1 LNDSEKLK
9 HSLTNF
15 YQTIALY
22 LNEVFPELTYA
33 NIMFVDVPSMK
44 VIRWHTAS
52 DDGAEVFIKNEKVT
66 RLYEKIIDRQQVND
80 FEISLFNQDGLINEP
95 LRRYVVIDVM
105 HKILPFEDPS
115 KLVENVMTS

>member
-1 LNDSEKLK
+1 
-9 HSLTNF
+9 
-15 YQTIALY
+15 
-22 LNEVFPELTYA
+22 
-33 NIMFVDVPSMK
+33 MFVDVPSMK